1 MLRAL
6 RVPALRSEQNGTP
19 TFGEAFRI
27 LRANINVALAD
38 ISKPSVI
45 VTSANDDEGKT
56 TVCCNLATA
65 LAAAGSRVVVVDL
78 DLRHPEA
85 HFVLGGHNDF
95 GAAEVLLGQRTLK
108 DSLQYLEPGAS
119 FAAEPA
125 GLYFLA
131 AGGAVDSPADV
142 LSGGRTSRLLE
153 SLAAQ
158 ADIVLL
164 DTPPVLSVA
173 DTLVVGRIASG
184 ALLVTEGGRTGLDA
198 VEKAKAL
205 LVRNHTRLF
214 GVAINKFSGND
225 AAYGAPTAAPPSISS
240 TAWPT
245 PTQGRPV
252 GANGSHDR

>member
-1 MLRAL
+1 MFKALRA
-6 RVPALRSEQNGTP
+6 PSLRSEQNGAP
-19 TFGEAFRI
+19 TFSEAFRI
-27 LRANINVALAD
+27 LRANLNVALAD
-38 ISKPSVI
+38 IPKPSLI

-56 TVCCNLATA
+56 TVCCHLATA
-65 LAAAGSRVVVVDL
+65 MAAAGSRVIVVDL

-95 GAAEVLLGQRTLK
+95 GAAEVLLGQRTLQ
-108 DSLQYLEPGAS
+108 DSLQYLETPGSFGTDPAS
-119 FAAEPA
+119 
-125 GLYFLA
+125 LYFLS
-131 AGGAVDSPADV
+131 AGGVVESPADV
-142 LSGGRTSRLLE
+142 LSGARTSRLLE

-173 DTLVVGRIASG
+173 DTLVIGRITSG
-184 ALLVTEGGRTGLDA
+184 AILVTEGGRTGLDA

-225 AAYGAPTAAPPSISS
+225 AAYGSPAVGISSAASAAWAAPTLGNA
-240 TAWPT
+240 
-245 PTQGRPV
+245 V
-252 GANGSHDR
+252 GVNGSHHI